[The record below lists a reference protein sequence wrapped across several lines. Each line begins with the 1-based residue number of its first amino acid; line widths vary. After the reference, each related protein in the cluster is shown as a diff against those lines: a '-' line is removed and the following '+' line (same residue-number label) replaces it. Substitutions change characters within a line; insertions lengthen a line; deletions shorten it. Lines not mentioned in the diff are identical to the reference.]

1 VFFTEAARTDL
12 TRYPHLAARFESRI
26 QTLAARPDRGHPLT
40 AALLGTR
47 SLELTR
53 QGGGFRAVYRWNREG
68 NYVLVFALGPH
79 ATVYQTATERYPP
92 PEPSADG

>member
-12 TRYPHLAARFESRI
+12 KRYPHLAARFESRI
-26 QTLAARPDRGHPLT
+26 QTLAARPDRGHLLSE
-40 AALLGTR
+40 ALAGTR

-53 QGGGFRAVYRWNREG
+53 QRGGFRAIYRWNREP

-92 PEPSADG
+92 PEPSAGG